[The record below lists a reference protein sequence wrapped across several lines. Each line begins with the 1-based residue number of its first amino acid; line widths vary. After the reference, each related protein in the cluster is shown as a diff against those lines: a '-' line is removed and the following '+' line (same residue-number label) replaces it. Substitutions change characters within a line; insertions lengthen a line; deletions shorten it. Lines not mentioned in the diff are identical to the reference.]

1 MFKYHQNTHINRPFN
16 IVLNS
21 GTNKVVFMPKTNQS
35 SIWAQIGPF
44 LCPNYGKWLYHLD
57 LVNPWVNLRQARNI
71 HDTTIRPQF
80 LP

>member
-21 GTNKVVFMPKTNQS
+21 GTNKVVFMPKTNKS

-44 LCPNYGKWLYHLD
+44 LCPNYGKWLYHIDYLMD
-57 LVNPWVNLRQARNI
+57 AMALSSSSE
-71 HDTTIRPQF
+71 RPR
-80 LP
+80 L